1 MWQSIFVDL
10 LTMVGIFAAGFLLGR
25 GTWPRRYQTM
35 KRRWLDKRNEV
46 RHLREQL
53 YGENPKGLEA
63 DFAPPD
69 VGPEDTQ
76 LEVHPV
82 AGAPPGRARP

>member
-1 MWQSIFVDL
+1 MWRQIFIDL

-46 RHLREQL
+46 RHLRDHL
-53 YGENPKGLEA
+53 YGDGAVKAQSE
-63 DFAPPD
+63 DYAPPD
-69 VGPEDTQ
+69 LGPEDGE
-76 LEVHPV
+76 LEID
-82 AGAPPGRARP
+82 GKR

>member
-1 MWQSIFVDL
+1 MWRQIFMDL

-46 RHLREQL
+46 RHLRENL
-53 YGENPKGLEA
+53 YGGGNPKLQT
-63 DFAPPD
+63 DDAPPD
-69 VGPEDTQ
+69 LGPEDRE
-76 LEVHPV
+76 LEIES
-82 AGAPPGRARP
+82 RR

>member
-25 GTWPRRYQTM
+25 GTWPRRYRVM
-35 KRRWLDKRNEV
+35 KRRWLEKRHEV

-53 YGENPKGLEA
+53 YGEGSNRMQL
-63 DFAPPD
+63 DDVAPPESEPSD
-69 VGPEDTQ
+69 EDFDPRPARQ
-76 LEVHPV
+76 EP
-82 AGAPPGRARP
+82 RARR

>member
-1 MWQSIFVDL
+1 MWRAIFVDL

-46 RHLREQL
+46 KHLREQL
-53 YGENPKGLEA
+53 YGDGVAKTAAE
-63 DFAPPD
+63 DYAPPQ
-69 VGPEDTQ
+69 VGPEDADLELDARQ
-76 LEVHPV
+76 LP
-82 AGAPPGRARP
+82 R